1 MFPTWRRTALH
12 YRKPEGI
19 LSSYSIRI
27 ANLPWLIVGPMRM
40 PFDSLM
46 VMKDYGKEA
55 EFSLLIVSI
64 FLGNIFVSKNDL
76 IDCGIDRVLFSRR
89 QIVGFSQS
97 DLKIA
102 VPVKWRE
109 QLFNV

>member
-1 MFPTWRRTALH
+1 MFPTWRRTALK

-19 LSSYSIRI
+19 SGTCNMKI
-27 ANLPWLIVGPMRM
+27 AKLPWLIAGPMTM
-40 PFDSLM
+40 PLDSFL
-46 VMKDYGKEA
+46 VMRDYGKQV
-55 EFSLLIVSI
+55 EFSLFLVSI
-64 FLGNIFVSKNDL
+64 FLGNIFVSKNSL
-76 IDCGIDRVLFSRR
+76 IDCGVDRVLFSRR

>member
-1 MFPTWRRTALH
+1 MFPTWRRKALH

-27 ANLPWLIVGPMRM
+27 ANFPWLIVGPMRI

-55 EFSLLIVSI
+55 EFSLLVVSI

-76 IDCGIDRVLFSRR
+76 IDFGIDRVLFSRR

-102 VPVKWRE
+102 FPVKWRE